1 MANNFPLS
9 KQIACQWPRS
19 TLWSLTSLWLKM
31 RSRSD
36 PSDRCCPLSHTGA
49 VRWRTSKADTSRKKS
64 PRPTWLSLWI
74 LPRLRLVFHWSN
86 PVSLALYTIHD
97 HTIPYPV
104 LPSPRSPLYRHYSW
118 SYYTIPSPSFPTLS
132 SLQTLFMIILYHTQ
146 SSICCQSCLD
156 CWVVTIPC
164 HIEHCLLSTSR
175 AGLISA

>member
-1 MANNFPLS
+1 MSVATEYSLKFDESMTEDEIEERSFRSLLPSESHRRGTLENKQSRHESEEEPAPDMA
-9 KQIACQWPRS
+9 
-19 TLWSLTSLWLKM
+19 
-31 RSRSD
+31 
-36 PSDRCCPLSHTGA
+36 
-49 VRWRTSKADTSRKKS
+49 
-64 PRPTWLSLWI
+64 
-74 LPRLRLVFHWSN
+74 
-86 PVSLALYTIHD
+86 VSLDSSKVKTCFSLIKSC
-97 HTIPYPV
+97 V
-104 LPSPRSPLYRHYSW
+104 FGSLHYSW